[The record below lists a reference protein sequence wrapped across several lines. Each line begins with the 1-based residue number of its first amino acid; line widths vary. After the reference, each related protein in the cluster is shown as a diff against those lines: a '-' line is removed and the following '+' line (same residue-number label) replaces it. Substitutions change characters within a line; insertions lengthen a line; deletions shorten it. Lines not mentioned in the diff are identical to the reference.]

1 MYRSVIRG
9 NKFLVHIVD
18 GVAQATLMELPTEEL
33 ADRVAFE
40 LQTAWDEGIEW
51 GINQK
56 QKELL
61 GYKIDPELREY
72 FHMMRSLALEEREAH
87 QRSVKR
93 QRDETQMVTQR
104 LRWEMVLSW
113 KSYESK

>member
-9 NKFLVHIVD
+9 SKFLVLVVD
-18 GVAQATLMELPTEEL
+18 GVVQATLMELPTEEL

-56 QKELL
+56 KRELL
-61 GYKIDPELREY
+61 GYKIDPELRDY
-72 FHMMRSLALEEREAH
+72 FQKMRSMTPEEREAH
-87 QRSVKR
+87 Q
-93 QRDETQMVTQR
+93 
-104 LRWEMVLSW
+104 
-113 KSYESK
+113 